1 MPKREPSTEEL
12 QQVQHERTT
21 EEHQAVDTSM
31 TPDEE
36 HQHQRRAEKSAYLER
51 MLAERAKSER
61 RERD

>member
-21 EEHQAVDTSM
+21 EEHEAVDTSM

-51 MLAERAKSER
+51 MLAERAESER